1 MYNQYL
7 NNRFNKKL
15 TEQNDVNRLL
25 KIHPKITRRIPIYNN
40 QIYSNLT
47 NFTPPNNTIYHFDKN
62 ISTTI
67 NFDIPKE
74 DNSKDKIPKIL
85 FKELPIPSYSQSN
98 KFVLNTINK
107 NISALIHM
115 DIFTSDAIVEANI
128 SSIKKK
134 NIRKIFHVYQE
145 KYADNLYPTGFGDF
159 IRSCFFIIQFCNKYS
174 FKYEIIINHPI
185 AQFLLK
191 FSSNYSP
198 NSNSSLILNNNVYM
212 FPDSNWCE
220 SIFDNQN
227 YIKGFM
233 LIKQRFN
240 LFVEHLCNLPL
251 LNGCVF
257 SYNILFPCDDTSIEE
272 CNIVRSLLEPSREI
286 CEKVDNH
293 LSNLS
298 LIPNQFIVLHIRSG
312 DSYLKNENKIFDSHY
327 FEFIKNEIYKI
338 ISTNQYGNSILLIA
352 DNNEIKILLND
363 FFPNIKF
370 LVYNVTHVGEKV
382 QLEYEK
388 VKNTMIDFFLMSKS
402 SFIYSLTSYPHG
414 SGFSYWCAKIFGI
427 PYKCKYIR

>member
-1 MYNQYL
+1 
-7 NNRFNKKL
+7 
-15 TEQNDVNRLL
+15 
-25 KIHPKITRRIPIYNN
+25 
-40 QIYSNLT
+40 
-47 NFTPPNNTIYHFDKN
+47 
-62 ISTTI
+62 
-67 NFDIPKE
+67 
-74 DNSKDKIPKIL
+74 
-85 FKELPIPSYSQSN
+85 
-98 KFVLNTINK
+98 
-107 NISALIHM
+107 M
-115 DIFTSDAIVEANI
+115 DLFTSDVIVEDDI

-327 FEFIKNEIYKI
+327 FEIIKNEIYKI

-370 LVYNVTHVGEKV
+370 LVYNITHLGEKV

-402 SFIYSLTSYPHG
+402 SSIYSLTSYPHG